1 MTLEELLNK
10 TDDFLGSDTGKLA
23 TSALAG
29 LAQKISSKRAGEA
42 GQDLLEQE
50 GRKQKESG
58 IKLYE
63 RMLEELRSGKF
74 DVAQE
79 QRDASEDA
87 KIAAE
92 EFVEST
98 RRRGQESRGD
108 LVSAIQSGDPRMSGL
123 VPQQARE
130 IEQNLQRANLL
141 GLDKRAAANAVI
153 ADLEQSALDKQS
165 ALSEKLMD
173 RGALGAEAGRQMEL
187 AAMLQAAQAGPASTE
202 AGLNTGIAAYSAL
215 TDPKVGVGLGDGN
228 NTSMDGLQELINQI
242 NPNQEGLEYELD
254 EEGRNRNP
262 NATFYNEKGGTLN
275 FEDGGGM
282 TNGEFSH
289 ENNPKSIIDENTGLK
304 EGEVTGGE
312 LVFNNDQTD
321 TIEELVE
328 SGEGGK
334 LVKFLRNLL
343 SKKQFQK

>member
-1 MTLEELLNK
+1 MEIDWTKILNK
-10 TDDFLGSDTGKLA
+10 TDSFLDSDTGKLTA
-23 TSALAG
+23 SALAG
-29 LAQKISSKRAGEA
+29 LLQKIGSKRAGKA
-42 GQDLLEQE
+42 GQDFLQEE
-50 GRKQKESG
+50 GREQKESG

-63 RMLEELRSGKF
+63 KMLEELRSGKF

-92 EFVEST
+92 EFVEAT
-98 RRRGQESRGD
+98 RQRGQEGRGD

-153 ADLEQSALDKQS
+153 ADLEQSALDKQA

-215 TDPKVGVGLGDGN
+215 TDPKVGVGLGGGN
-228 NTSMDGLQELINQI
+228 NMSIPDVLEFLNQI
-242 NPNQEGLEYELD
+242 NPNQVGSSQ
-254 EEGRNRNP
+254 EEVP
-262 NATFYNEKGGTLN
+262 SNEQGGVLN

-289 ENNPKSIIDENTGLK
+289 ENNPKAIIDEDTGLK

-312 LVFNNDQTD
+312 IVFNVDQTD

-334 LVKFLRNLL
+334 LVEFLRNLL

>member
-1 MTLEELLNK
+1 MAIDWTKILSK
-10 TDDFLGSDTGKLA
+10 TDDFLDSDTGKLT

-29 LAQKISSKRAGEA
+29 LLQKIGSKRAGKA
-42 GQDLLEQE
+42 GQDFLQEE
-50 GRKQKESG
+50 GREQKESG

-63 RMLEELRSGKF
+63 KMLEELRSGKF

-92 EFVEST
+92 EFVEAT
-98 RRRGQESRGD
+98 RRRGQEGRGD

-153 ADLEQSALDKQS
+153 ADLEQSALDKQA

-228 NTSMDGLQELINQI
+228 NTSMDGVLELLNQI
-242 NPNQEGLEYELD
+242 NPDQE
-254 EEGRNRNP
+254 EEEVP
-262 NATFYNEKGGTLN
+262 NNEQGGVLN

-289 ENNPKSIIDENTGLK
+289 ENNPKAIIDEDTGLK

-312 LVFNNDQTD
+312 LVFNVDQTD

-334 LVKFLRNLL
+334 LVEFLRNLL

>member
-1 MTLEELLNK
+1 MATDWKKILSK
-10 TDDFLGSDTGKLA
+10 TDDFLDSDTGKLT

-29 LAQKISSKRAGEA
+29 LLQKIGSKRAGKA
-42 GQDLLEQE
+42 GQDFLQEE
-50 GRKQKESG
+50 GREQKESG

-63 RMLEELRSGKF
+63 KMLEELRSGKF

-92 EFVEST
+92 EFVEAT
-98 RRRGQESRGD
+98 RQRGQEGRAD

-153 ADLEQSALDKQS
+153 ADLEQSALDKQA

-228 NTSMDGLQELINQI
+228 NTSMDGVLELLNQI
-242 NPNQEGLEYELD
+242 NPNQENPFISITGGLD
-254 EEGRNRNP
+254 EDTSTEW
-262 NATFYNEKGGTLN
+262 EKGGTLN

-289 ENNPKSIIDENTGLK
+289 DDNPKAIVDEDTGLK

-312 LVFNNDQTD
+312 LVFNVDQTD

-334 LVKFLRNLL
+334 LVEFLRNLL